1 MDTNKQRNQ
10 SGFIYISIVIP
21 VFNEEERIGKTLGK
35 IILYFDSCRYPY
47 EVIVVNDGSTD
58 RTSGIIEEF
67 SERYKQVQIIKSKTN
82 HGKGLSVRKGMLSSK
97 GQYALFTDADLST
110 PIKEVEKLIEW
121 LEKGYDIAIGS
132 RGLKESDIQVH
143 QPWYRERMGKVFNLL
158 VRLLVVRGIKDTQ
171 CGVKCFKKEVI
182 RDVFDMQTI
191 TRFSFD
197 VELLW
202 IALKKG
208 YKIKEV
214 PVRWLNDAQSRVN
227 PLMDSSRMFF
237 DLIKIRINDLR
248 GGYE

>member
-1 MDTNKQRNQ
+1 
-10 SGFIYISIVIP
+10 
-21 VFNEEERIGKTLGK
+21 
-35 IILYFDSCRYPY
+35 
-47 EVIVVNDGSTD
+47 
-58 RTSGIIEEF
+58 
-67 SERYKQVQIIKSKTN
+67 
-82 HGKGLSVRKGMLSSK
+82 
-97 GQYALFTDADLST
+97 
-110 PIKEVEKLIEW
+110 
-121 LEKGYDIAIGS
+121 
-132 RGLKESDIQVH
+132 
-143 QPWYRERMGKVFNLL
+143 MGKVFNLL

-171 CGVKCFKKEVI
+171 CGFKCFKKEVI